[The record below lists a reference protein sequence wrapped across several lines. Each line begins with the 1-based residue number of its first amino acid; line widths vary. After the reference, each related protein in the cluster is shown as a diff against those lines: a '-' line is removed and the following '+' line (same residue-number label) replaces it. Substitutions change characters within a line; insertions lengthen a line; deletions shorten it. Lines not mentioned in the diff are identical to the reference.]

1 MALLTEAIDE
11 ALGSIDVALSRIDA
25 AGETS
30 VEATSAGLNDVR
42 SHILSILWLVERNPG
57 IEAAADDLYQAAAAS
72 LRATADAGSANRHRR
87 ILHDATARFRARL
100 ALAAASAQA
109 QRLGLT

>member
-1 MALLTEAIDE
+1 ME
-11 ALGSIDVALSRIDA
+11 V
-25 AGETS
+25 TS
-30 VEATSAGLNDVR
+30 MEVTSAGLNDVR

-72 LRATADAGSANRHRR
+72 LRAMADAGSANRHRR
-87 ILHDATARFRARL
+87 ILNDATARFRARL

-109 QRLGLT
+109 RRLGLT

>member
-11 ALGSIDVALSRIDA
+11 ALSAIDTALARVET
-25 AGETS
+25 AGDTS
-30 VEATSAGLNDVR
+30 GEATTAGLNDVR

-57 IEAAADDLYQAAAAS
+57 IEAAADDLYQAAAVS
-72 LRATADAGSANRHRR
+72 LRATADAGGASRHRR
-87 ILHDATARFRARL
+87 ILSDATARFRARL

>member
-11 ALGSIDVALSRIDA
+11 ALRAIDSALSRID
-25 AGETS
+25 ET
-30 VEATSAGLNDVR
+30 ADTSAGLNDVR

-72 LRATADAGSANRHRR
+72 MRATADAGGASRHRR
-87 ILHDATARFRARL
+87 ILSDASARFRARL

-109 QRLGLT
+109 RRLGLT

>member
-1 MALLTEAIDE
+1 MALLNEAIDE
-11 ALGSIDVALSRIDA
+11 ALRAIDTALSRLD
-25 AGETS
+25 ETA
-30 VEATSAGLNDVR
+30 ETSAGLNDVR

-72 LRATADAGSANRHRR
+72 MRATADAGGASRHRR
-87 ILHDATARFRARL
+87 ILGDAAARFRARL